1 MAEALSANHAPFL
14 KKIDRYLLIILF
26 LMVACFFTWSEN
38 VVITRGIKV
47 VGRMGVL
54 FASYW
59 VYRTIIQYGAADA
72 LKWHNTL
79 APLLYVAYLL
89 LGFAS
94 FMWSTNV
101 GYSALQWFMT
111 AQTLVFCYYFCRC
124 LYLLDEYFPEHSIR
138 LYNLLGNSAF
148 ALLLIFVVG
157 MWVDPDT
164 FFRMTHGGE
173 EARLGGY
180 MMNPNELGML
190 AGIGVAGLIF
200 DVKRNHKRAWTIVK
214 LLILFYALYA
224 TGSRSSLIGA
234 LLIIGFHVK
243 QSNNTRIKAIIITSM
258 IIVAPVAIWKVVLKD
273 GDTSRLEEVMSMTGR
288 LPFWTALIN
297 EGLPREPLLGFG
309 FMRIDYKEYFQ
320 SAHTYPGKMTHNTF
334 MQVLMNLGFVGITLV
349 IFQMI
354 FTFRA
359 ISRENEEKKLMLFS
373 LLIPLIINS
382 LTEFGIFGESNY
394 GILFYQLIILYIA
407 FKRSPIL
414 TPKNR
419 LHLLKRRPDLASM
432 LLKDNRR

>member
-1 MAEALSANHAPFL
+1 MQTSNTYIDHSPFL
-14 KKIDRYLLIILF
+14 KRINIYLVVILF

-38 VVITRGIKV
+38 VMITRAIKV

-54 FASYW
+54 FSSYL
-59 VYRTIIQYGAADA
+59 VYRKIINYGAVDS
-72 LKWHNTL
+72 LKWNN
-79 APLLYVAYLL
+79 LLSIVLYAAYLL

-111 AQTLVFCYYFCRC
+111 SQTLVFCYFFIKS
-124 LYLLDEYFPEHSIR
+124 LYLLDEYFDNHPIK
-138 LYNLLGNSAF
+138 LYNLLGNTCF
-148 ALLLIFVVG
+148 VLILIFVVG

-190 AGIGVAGLIF
+190 AGLGVAGLLF
-200 DVKRNHKRAWTIVK
+200 DLKRNHAKWWTFFK
-214 LLILFYALYA
+214 LAVLFYGLYA

-234 LLIIGFHVK
+234 LLIIGYHVK
-243 QSNNTRIKAIIITSM
+243 QSSNQKLKILIIAGMLLITP
-258 IIVAPVAIWKVVLKD
+258 IAVWKVILKD

-288 LPFWTALIN
+288 LPFWKALIN
-297 EGLPREPLLGFG
+297 EGLPREPMLGFG

-334 MQVLMNLGFVGITLV
+334 MQVLMNLGFVGITITV
-349 IFQMI
+349 FQMI
-354 FTFRA
+354 FTFKGIA
-359 ISRENEEKKLMLFS
+359 SEDEEKKLMLRS
-373 LLIPLIINS
+373 LLIPLFINS
-382 LTEFGIFGESNY
+382 FTEFGIFGESNY
-394 GILFYQLIILYIA
+394 GILFYQLVIIYIS
-407 FKRSPIL
+407 FKQSTIL
-414 TPKNR
+414 TPLDKI
-419 LHLLKRRPDLASM
+419 HLKKRRPDLLIS
-432 LLKDNRR
+432 